1 MKRPLIKSK
10 INIEQLVQSCE
21 EFLSFLD
28 GDEYHED
35 KIVNYENDVF
45 EKVMEAIYGKEV
57 FNFINN
63 KIE

>member
-1 MKRPLIKSK
+1 MKRPLRKSK
-10 INIEQLVQSCE
+10 INIEELVQSCE

-28 GDEYHED
+28 GDEYCED
-35 KIVNYENDVF
+35 RVVNYENDVF

>member
-1 MKRPLIKSK
+1 MKRPLRKSK
-10 INIEQLVQSCE
+10 INIEELVQSCE

-35 KIVNYENDVF
+35 RIVNYENDVF

-57 FNFINN
+57 FKFINS

>member
-1 MKRPLIKSK
+1 MKRPLRKSK
-10 INIEQLVQSCE
+10 VNIEELVQSCE

-35 KIVNYENDVF
+35 RIVNYENDVF

-57 FNFINN
+57 FKFINS

>member
-1 MKRPLIKSK
+1 MKRPLRKSK
-10 INIEQLVQSCE
+10 INIEELVQSCE

-35 KIVNYENDVF
+35 RIVNYENDVF

-57 FNFINN
+57 FNFINS